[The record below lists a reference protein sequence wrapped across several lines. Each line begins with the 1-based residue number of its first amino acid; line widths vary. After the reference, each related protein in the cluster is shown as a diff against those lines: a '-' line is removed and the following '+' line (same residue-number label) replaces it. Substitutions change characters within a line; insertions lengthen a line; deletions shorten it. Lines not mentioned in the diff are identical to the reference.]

1 MTRIVA
7 TSKTGQIYYYN
18 SVAECSEELG
28 FTPPQ
33 IRYAIN
39 TGKPLEDYTLERDR
53 EYEEEYNKS
62 KAAFAAGVEERR
74 LQRQEKSRLAES
86 TKLRKDMEREQ
97 RRKEKEEY
105 AKGVEQRKME
115 RAERKRQLDEEK
127 EQRREEREIR
137 RQQKEEYD
145 KEVAQ
150 RREER
155 LQQKEIRRKQ
165 KEEYDKEVAQRKEE
179 RAERKRQLE
188 EEKEQRKI
196 EREKARE
203 AKLAEQRH
211 IQELREAKT
220 EYERQRYEE
229 YLRVRREQDEAKRI
243 AEIKEYERLYKMNNE
258 EMFDALNDRPGISYV
273 QLENGSIFPDYYIN
287 PNDPDHQCVKVIR
300 HGITRPFES
309 KLTFR
314 GKVVDPWDDDEDC

>member
-39 TGKPLEDYTLERDR
+39 TGKQLEDYTLERDR
-53 EYEEEYNKS
+53 EYEDEYNRS

-86 TKLRKDMEREQ
+86 TKLRKDMERDI

-105 AKGVEQRKME
+105 AKGV
-115 RAERKRQLDEEK
+115 
-127 EQRREEREIR
+127 
-137 RQQKEEYD
+137 
-145 KEVAQ
+145 
-150 RREER
+150 
-155 LQQKEIRRKQ
+155 
-165 KEEYDKEVAQRKEE
+165 AQRKLE
-179 RAERKRQLE
+179 REERKRQLE
-188 EEKEQRKI
+188 EEKEQLREERRQQKEIRRQQKEEYERGVAQRREEREEHKRQLEEEKTQRKI
-196 EREKARE
+196 ERDKARE
-203 AKLAEQRH
+203 AKLAEQRR

-258 EMFDALNDRPGISYV
+258 EMFDALNDRPGINYV
-273 QLENGSIFPDYYIN
+273 QLENGNIFPDYYIN
-287 PNDPDHQCVKVIR
+287 PDDPDHQCVKVIR

-314 GKVVDPWDDDEDC
+314 GKVIDPWDDEDC

>member
-39 TGKPLEDYTLERDR
+39 TGKQLEDYTLERDR
-53 EYEEEYNKS
+53 EYEDEYNRS

-86 TKLRKDMEREQ
+86 TKLRKDMEREV

-105 AKGVEQRKME
+105 AKGV
-115 RAERKRQLDEEK
+115 
-127 EQRREEREIR
+127 
-137 RQQKEEYD
+137 
-145 KEVAQ
+145 
-150 RREER
+150 
-155 LQQKEIRRKQ
+155 
-165 KEEYDKEVAQRKEE
+165 AQRKLE
-179 RAERKRQLE
+179 REERKRQLE
-188 EEKEQRKI
+188 EEKEQRKM
-196 EREKARE
+196 ERERARE
-203 AKLAEQRH
+203 EKLAERKR

-258 EMFDALNDRPGISYV
+258 EMFDALNDRPGINYV
-273 QLENGSIFPDYYIN
+273 QLINGSIFPDYYIN
-287 PNDPDHQCVKVIR
+287 PDDPDHQCVKVIR

-314 GKVVDPWDDDEDC
+314 GKVIDPWDDENC